1 MSYARGPTSVV
12 SCEQHWVFSH
22 AILSREASRDM
33 ERSVGSDGR
42 YTTLLANNHVKDYC
56 PTVWRIPHVSLLF
69 PLLSLNVACWW

>member
-33 ERSVGSDGR
+33 DAVLVATDG
-42 YTTLLANNHVKDYC
+42 TQ
-56 PTVWRIPHVSLLF
+56 LF
-69 PLLSLNVACWW
+69 